1 MTFHTWIEQN
11 VWLDHV
17 KKILELAVRTV
28 IGCETNEVSFLFF
41 LWYIHHN
48 HGFQNMYTID
58 NGLQAKK
65 FVKGAQQL
73 SRYLAEQV

>member
-1 MTFHTWIEQN
+1 MAKTVPLDNPRECPNAFLWDSMTFHTWIEQN

-48 HGFQNMYTID
+48 HGF
-58 NGLQAKK
+58 
-65 FVKGAQQL
+65 
-73 SRYLAEQV
+73 